1 MGGVDV
7 GEEDATEEEVGDDD
21 DDDDDVDVDTTD
33 STTDEEEGIPVTIKG
48 VFFLRAIM
56 VVERMDT
63 DVVCVCVCVCVC
75 SIRHSSSMHAVLPV
89 VGWMD
94 LKRLKCFEYVCVCV
108 CRREAFSF
116 KQP

>member
-7 GEEDATEEEVGDDD
+7 GEVDATEEEVGDDD
-21 DDDDDVDVDTTD
+21 DDDDVDIDTTD

-75 SIRHSSSMHAVLPV
+75 VQSVIPAVC
-89 VGWMD
+89 MQYY
-94 LKRLKCFEYVCVCV
+94 R
-108 CRREAFSF
+108 
-116 KQP
+116 